1 MLPRSTNTRNDR
13 ESVKGRIGGRTHEI
27 SRLIGRSLRAVV
39 DMKGLGENTIQIDC
53 DVLQADGGT
62 RTAAI
67 TGAYVALADAI
78 EWARDQKFIGQR
90 AKPLIDT
97 VSAVSVGIIDG
108 VPMLDLAYVEDVR
121 AETDMNVV
129 ATGRG
134 LFVEVQGT
142 AEGAPFDR
150 RELDSLLDLALAGTA
165 ELTLMQQAAL
175 AEAIRGGRRVS
186 LEFVLA
192 SHNAHKVREFQRI
205 IGERMPQAVVLPYD
219 GPEPVEEGVTFAENA
234 LIKARAAAEHTG
246 RIALADDSGLVVDVM
261 GGAAP
266 GIFSARWAGS
276 DAGDE
281 ANVRLLLDQLSD
293 IRRPD
298 RGAEF
303 RCTIALVVPD
313 SVLPGGHEFVAEGR
327 WRGTLAYEPR
337 GSHGFGYDPIFEP
350 EGLEVTSAELQ
361 PGGEERAEPSGAR
374 VRGAPA
380 RARASRRPPGG

>member
-1 MLPRSTNTRNDR
+1 
-13 ESVKGRIGGRTHEI
+13 
-27 SRLIGRSLRAVV
+27 
-39 DMKGLGENTIQIDC
+39 
-53 DVLQADGGT
+53 
-62 RTAAI
+62 
-67 TGAYVALADAI
+67 
-78 EWARDQKFIGQR
+78 
-90 AKPLIDT
+90 
-97 VSAVSVGIIDG
+97 
-108 VPMLDLAYVEDVR
+108 
-121 AETDMNVV
+121 
-129 ATGRG
+129 
-134 LFVEVQGT
+134 
-142 AEGAPFDR
+142 
-150 RELDSLLDLALAGTA
+150 
-165 ELTLMQQAAL
+165 
-175 AEAIRGGRRVS
+175 VS

-266 GIFSARWAGS
+266 GIFSSRWAGS

-313 SVLPGGHEFVAEGR
+313 TMLPGGHEFVAEGR

-350 EGLEVTSAELQ
+350 EGLEVTSAEL
-361 PGGEERAEPSGAR
+361 PPAEKDARSHRALAFASLLPELERVAAR
-374 VRGAPA
+374 VG
-380 RARASRRPPGG
+380 S